1 METEVTEQEL
11 VTQVLIAKSGN
22 FRAAYVLS
30 AIVAVL
36 AAAVSGFGL
45 RFPSVYRSTGWGNGV
60 LGNDLVTLV
69 VAAPTLALAI
79 IYSARGSV
87 RAQLAWLGALYY
99 MFYNY
104 AFYVFGMPVTKLY
117 LPMIAVFTLAGFALV
132 LGTFNLDAE
141 TISRRFSLRTPA
153 RLLAVWFLWVAIQV
167 SSLWIS
173 RWVKFLATGQV
184 PEVNGSAN
192 AYQVIAA
199 VDLSF
204 MVSLLILAAYCLWR
218 RHPWGYVLGVM
229 LSVQGAL
236 YTAVMATVCVFD
248 WKLTGARLFS
258 NWFMG
263 CIVGC
268 AVSLLCLTVLLI
280 SVKRPEMIS
289 GPAQDLRSAVDT
301 ERQRLG

>member
-1 METEVTEQEL
+1 MDTEFVEQEL
-11 VTQVLIAKSGN
+11 PKHALAAKSGN
-22 FRAAYVLS
+22 FTPAYLVS
-30 AIVAVL
+30 AIVAMLV
-36 AAAVSGFGL
+36 AAVSGFGL
-45 RFPSVYRSTGWGNGV
+45 RFPSVYRSTGWENGV

-69 VAAPTLALAI
+69 VAAPVLALSI
-79 IYSARGSV
+79 IYSTRGSV
-87 RAQLAWLGALYY
+87 RARLVWLGALYY

-117 LPMIAVFTLAGFALV
+117 LPMIAVFTLSGFALA
-132 LGTFNLDAE
+132 LGTFNLDVEA
-141 TISRRFSLRTPA
+141 IRRSFSPRTPA
-153 RLLAVWFLWVAIQV
+153 RPLAMWFLWVAIQV

-173 RWVKFLATGQV
+173 QWVKFLATGRV

-204 MVSLLILAAYCLWR
+204 MVSLLMVAAYCLWR
-218 RHPWGYVLGVM
+218 RNPWGYVLGVM

-236 YTAVMATVCVFD
+236 YTAVMAMVCVFD

-258 NWFMG
+258 NWFIG

-268 AVSLLCLTVLLI
+268 AVSLVCLAALLL
-280 SVKRPEMIS
+280 SVKRPKMMIS
-289 GPAQDLRSAVDT
+289 AA
-301 ERQRLG
+301 